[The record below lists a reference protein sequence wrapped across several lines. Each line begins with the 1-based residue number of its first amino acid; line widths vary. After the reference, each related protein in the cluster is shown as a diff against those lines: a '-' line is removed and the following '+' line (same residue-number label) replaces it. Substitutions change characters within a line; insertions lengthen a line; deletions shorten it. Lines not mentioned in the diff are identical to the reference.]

1 MVWIVL
7 PRPISSASSAPR
19 HNSPTTLRLQK
30 LDDRARTR
38 SQLAV
43 LTRREL
49 YDLPDP
55 RRSVLD
61 DAVRRGRAVL
71 VEVHNA

>member
-1 MVWIVL
+1 MSGL
-7 PRPISSASSAPR
+7 
-19 HNSPTTLRLQK
+19 
-30 LDDRARTR
+30 LDGPSLTARTR
-38 SQLAV
+38 SHLAV
-43 LTRREL
+43 LPRREL